1 MKMRIEEKMIKGLEW
16 IVHLFLFG
24 LGIFFIIQGNVV
36 QRFLKKRT
44 DFSQYNEDIV
54 ERPTI
59 VTFIDPIP
67 TKMKY
72 GKDYH
77 IEYQVLG
84 SSKGKDGMILSK
96 GENEINTK
104 KGKIVIDVEEL
115 YEGNVFK
122 ITPYQHRMDSNYH
135 DMKYV
140 FHNTTYFDN
149 DTLKAT
155 IVFQL
160 STENG
165 SVSIAEHQPI
175 YMNDGDPRIINLK
188 LGEGALL
195 KAYVEKTI
203 YIDDTE
209 ECRREPFNDILFSK
223 FSQQVLQDCPKP
235 CRPKKSY
242 GKNLDS
248 IFAKTLKFCENK
260 SNEFCFQKIDIER
273 IVKRMIQKPCTK
285 IQYSG
290 NVQIPTGTKDQ
301 ARFTYYFGNPAKVIV
316 QEEYLVYDFVTMIGS
331 IGGTLGLCIG
341 FSFSGLFDSFLASF
355 KTLALK
361 MTSLSTITDEA
372 LFTKTE
378 VKKDISKELE
388 LEKKLASIQEALQR
402 LECKINENNSN
413 TTIP

>member
-1 MKMRIEEKMIKGLEW
+1 MIKCLEW

-67 TKMKY
+67 TNMKY

-96 GENEINTK
+96 GENEVNTK

-115 YEGNVFK
+115 YQGNVFK
-122 ITPYQHRMDSNYH
+122 ITPYQHCMDSNYH
-135 DMKYV
+135 DIKYV
-140 FHNTTYFDN
+140 FHNTTYFDD
-149 DTLKAT
+149 DTVKVN
-155 IVFQL
+155 IIFQL

-165 SVSIAEHQPI
+165 SISIAGHQPI
-175 YMNDGDPRIINLK
+175 YMNDGDPKIINLK
-188 LGEGALL
+188 LGEVALL

-209 ECRREPFNDILFSK
+209 KCRREPFNDILFSK

-235 CRPKKSY
+235 CRPKRSY
-242 GKNLDS
+242 GKRLDS
-248 IFAKTLKFCENK
+248 ILAKTLEFCEN
-260 SNEFCFQKIDIER
+260 NEFCFDSIKIEK
-273 IVKRMIQKPCTK
+273 IVERMIQKPCIK
-285 IQYSG
+285 IQYRG
-290 NVQIPTGTKDQ
+290 NVQTPIGMKDQ
-301 ARFTYYFGNPAKVIV
+301 ARFTYHFGNPAKMIV
-316 QEEYLVYDFVTMIGS
+316 HEEYLVYDFVTMIGS

-355 KTLALK
+355 KIMALK
-361 MTSLSTITDEA
+361 MTSLSPITDEA

-402 LECKINENNSN
+402 LEFKINEDNSN